1 MTSMPP
7 PGQAER
13 DGGWGFT
20 ARGGETVDSPSPPRD
35 PLARRLLQAAAVL
48 SVLLIAV
55 VANAVLHG
63 GDENPLNPIAAAAQR
78 TRELPGARAVLE
90 AIYTS
95 PASSNRVVATGSEVY
110 NARTGRSRAV
120 LTVPSS
126 QYGSERVEAVGDAR
140 TIYTRSRTISSGLPP
155 GRAWM
160 AVQPWLGKSA
170 TTAMAGGGPE
180 TEGDL
185 GMLRATGDDFD
196 SLGSEEVRG
205 VTTRRYRSTIELSH
219 YAGLLRDE
227 GKSST
232 AEEYERLAEQMPE
245 PIEAE
250 VWIDTRGLVRQMR
263 TVMTLPAGD
272 SRPAIT
278 MDMRAAFVRFGIH
291 PHVQLPARD
300 RVFDATP
307 LVEAQLHLMTV
318 RSAARKVRLAGGPPL
333 SSAAFHRRG
342 NGICAGLLARVR
354 ELKRGGAPQLQAA
367 EALGPGSSPDAL
379 LRVERGLAD
388 AILEPAIREGDAT
401 VRKLTRLSPPSRLAD
416 EFRRFLTLTELT
428 LELTT
433 AQTRALEVGE
443 FHLNHTLSQQ
453 RKPLARQADRVARRL
468 GFGSCVEN
476 QEDGH
481 KR

>member
-13 DGGWGFT
+13 DGGWGY
-20 ARGGETVDSPSPPRD
+20 AASGGKTVDRPSAPRD
-35 PLARRLLQAAAVL
+35 PLTRRLLQAAAAL

-78 TRELPGARAVLE
+78 TRELPGTRAVLE

-95 PASSNRVVATGSEVY
+95 PASSKRVVATGSEVY

-126 QYGSERVEAVGDAR
+126 RYGSERVEAVGDAR

-160 AVQPWLGKSA
+160 AVQPWLGKST
-170 TTAMAGGGPE
+170 TTAIAGGGE

-185 GMLRATGDDFD
+185 GMLRATGEDFD

-205 VTTRRYRSTIELSH
+205 VTTHRYRSTIELSQ

-227 GKSST
+227 GKRST

-263 TVMTLPAGD
+263 TVMTLPTGD
-272 SRPAIT
+272 SGPAIT
-278 MDMRAAFVRFGIH
+278 MDMRADFVRFGIH
-291 PHVQLPARD
+291 PHVQLPDRD

-318 RSAARKVRLAGGPPL
+318 RSAARKVRIAGGPPL
-333 SSAAFHRRG
+333 GAAAFHRRG
-342 NGICAGLLARVR
+342 NAICAGLLARVR
-354 ELKRGGAPQLQAA
+354 ELKRSGRTQLQAA

-379 LRVERGLAD
+379 LRAERGLAD

-401 VRKLTRLSPPSRLAD
+401 VRRLARLSPPARLAD
-416 EFRRFLTLTELT
+416 EYHRFLTLTALT

-453 RKPLARQADRVARRL
+453 RKPLARQADRTARRL
-468 GFGSCVEN
+468 GFGSCVE
-476 QEDGH
+476 E
-481 KR
+481 